1 MTDVIKLLPDHVAN
15 QIAAGEVVQRPASVV
30 KELLENAID
39 AKATQITLV
48 IKDAGK
54 TLIQVIDDGV
64 GMSATD
70 ARLSLE
76 RHATSKISKADDLF
90 ALNTKGFRGEAL
102 ASIAAISH
110 MEIQTRTHD
119 QEVGT
124 KIQIEGSEVT
134 HQKSVVTPQ
143 GTIIRVKNL
152 FYNIPARRNFL
163 KSDSVERRHI
173 IDEFHRVALA
183 HPDVSFTFLNNDL
196 TLFSLPKSKL
206 RQRIIGIFG
215 KKMKERLIPVIE
227 ETDIVRVSGFVQKPE
242 FATKTRNEQFF
253 FVNDR
258 YIKSGYLHHAV
269 VAAFD
274 GLLKPETQPGYFL
287 FLYVNPQS
295 IDINIHPTKTEIKF
309 DDEHAIYTLLRAA
322 IKHSLGQ
329 FSIIPALDFS
339 LDSEMQT
346 PYDYKKKNPV
356 PPTIQVDSDFN
367 PFKEEAKRMQQFRQS
382 GGSFTPKQ
390 TPSWEALYSGLEKER
405 ITTFESPTFSD
416 TKEKVEKRTIE
427 GFQGSDFEAELVIGT
442 LFEDVNSKPSSNTFQ
457 LQRKYIVTSI
467 KSGVVII
474 HQHLA
479 HQRVLYE
486 DLLKNVSVKKAV
498 SQQLLFPL
506 KLSFSLEDIALLS
519 NLQEQ
524 LETIGFV
531 IESLENET
539 LEVSGIPVHINESSV
554 QEIMEKLLDDM
565 KMDIPGESFS
575 QFDILAK
582 SLAKNMAIKVGTALN
597 EEEQIHLL
605 NQLFAC
611 KEPTLS
617 PFNRR
622 VLVTLDVNYLD
633 NKFL

>member
-54 TLIQVIDDGV
+54 TLIQVIDDGI
-64 GMSATD
+64 GMTSTD
-70 ARLSLE
+70 ARLCLE

-102 ASIAAISH
+102 ASIAAIAH
-110 MEIQTRTHD
+110 MEVQTRTEN

-124 KIQIEGSEVT
+124 LIQIEGSEVKK
-134 HQKSVVTPQ
+134 QESIVTSK

-173 IDEFHRVALA
+173 IDEFQRVALA
-183 HPDVSFTFLNNDL
+183 HPNVAFTFLSNDT

-206 RQRIIGIFG
+206 RQRIVNIFG
-215 KKMKERLIPVIE
+215 NKMKERLVPVAE

-242 FATKTRNEQFF
+242 FARKNRNEQFF

-269 VAAFD
+269 VAAFE
-274 GLLKPETQPGYFL
+274 GLLKPDTQPGYFL
-287 FLYVNPQS
+287 FLDVDPRS

-309 DDEHAIYTLLRAA
+309 DDEHAIYTLLRAT

-329 FSIIPALDFS
+329 FSITPALDFS
-339 LDSEMQT
+339 LDSELET
-346 PYDYKKKNPV
+346 PYEYENKKPV

-367 PFKEEAKRMQQFRQS
+367 PFKEEARRMKQFRA
-382 GGSFTPKQ
+382 GNFRAKPTE
-390 TPSWEALYSGLEKER
+390 SWEALYTGIEKEK
-405 ITTFESPTFSD
+405 TTTSFESPTFSD
-416 TKEKVEKRTIE
+416 KEVIEHKRTIE
-427 GFQGSDFEAELVIGT
+427 GLQGTDFEAEHVIGT
-442 LFEDVNSKPSSNTFQ
+442 LFEDVNAKPSSNTFQ
-457 LQRKYIVTSI
+457 LHRKYIVTSI

-486 DLLKNVSVKKAV
+486 GLLRNISVKEAV

-506 KLSFSLEDIALLS
+506 QLSFSAQDIALLA
-519 NLQEQ
+519 NLREQ
-524 LETIGFV
+524 LETTGFV
-531 IESLENET
+531 IEKLEGET
-539 LEVSGIPVHINESSV
+539 MEVSGIPVHINESSV
-554 QEIMEKLLDDM
+554 QEIMEQLLDDM
-565 KMDIPGESFS
+565 KQDVPGESFS
-575 QFDILAK
+575 QFDVLAK
-582 SLAKNMAIKVGTALN
+582 SLAKTMAIKVGTALT
-597 EEEQIHLL
+597 EEEQEHLI

-617 PFNRR
+617 PANRK
-622 VLVTLDVNYLD
+622 LLITLGIDYLD
-633 NKFL
+633 NKFM